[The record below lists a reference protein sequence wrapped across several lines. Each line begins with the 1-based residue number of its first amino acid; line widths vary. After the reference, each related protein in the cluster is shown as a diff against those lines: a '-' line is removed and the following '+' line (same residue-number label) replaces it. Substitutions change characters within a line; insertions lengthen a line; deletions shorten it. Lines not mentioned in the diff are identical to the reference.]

1 MQFTDVLYF
10 KVEFDAPVGYKEP
23 ERKPK
28 VEEEMEVD
36 PSQFINHADAFY
48 TFKGEGTRLDGKKI
62 KDSAKL
68 DPPAHILSKY
78 YVRGV
83 PDYDHDIFELKFDRS
98 VRPKDNSK
106 ADKDQDSFQKFQG
119 EGQSLRSRKQ

>member
-1 MQFTDVLYF
+1 M
-10 KVEFDAPVGYKEP
+10 EFDAPVGYKEP

-28 VEEEMEVD
+28 PEEQMEVD
-36 PSQFINHADAFY
+36 PSQYANHDDAFY

-68 DPPAHILSKY
+68 EPSAHINNK

-98 VRPKDNSK
+98 VRPKDPSK
-106 ADKDQDSFQKFQG
+106 AEKDQDTFQKFQG
-119 EGQSLRSRKQ
+119 EGKSLRSRKH

>member
-1 MQFTDVLYF
+1 MVLQ
-10 KVEFDAPVGYKEP
+10 VEFDAPVGYKEP
-23 ERKPK
+23 ERVPR
-28 VEEEMEVD
+28 VEEQMEVD
-36 PSQFINHADAFY
+36 PAQFINHDDIFY

-62 KDSAKL
+62 KDATL
-68 DPPAHILSKY
+68 LEPPPQLLSQ

-83 PDYDHDIFELKFDRS
+83 PDHDHNIFELKFDRS

-106 ADKDQDSFQKFQG
+106 DKDQEEFKKFQG

>member
-1 MQFTDVLYF
+1 MFFQ
-10 KVEFDAPVGYKEP
+10 VEFDAPVGYKEP

-28 VEEEMEVD
+28 VEEQMEVD
-36 PSQFINHADAFY
+36 PSQFINHDDIFY

-68 DPPAHILSKY
+68 DPPVHFINSKY
-78 YVRGV
+78 IRGV
-83 PDYDHDIFELKFDRS
+83 PDYNHDIFELKFDRS

-106 ADKDQDSFQKFQG
+106 VDKDQDLFQKFQG
-119 EGQSLRSRKQ
+119 EGKSLRTRKQ

>member
-1 MQFTDVLYF
+1 
-10 KVEFDAPVGYKEP
+10 
-23 ERKPK
+23 
-28 VEEEMEVD
+28 MEVD
-36 PSQFINHADAFY
+36 PAQFINHDDAFY

-68 DPPAHILSKY
+68 DAIPAQLLSK

-83 PDYDHDIFELKFDRS
+83 PDYEHNIFELKFDRT
-98 VRPKDNSK
+98 VRPKDTK
-106 ADKDQDSFQKFQG
+106 KDEKEGDEFKTFKG